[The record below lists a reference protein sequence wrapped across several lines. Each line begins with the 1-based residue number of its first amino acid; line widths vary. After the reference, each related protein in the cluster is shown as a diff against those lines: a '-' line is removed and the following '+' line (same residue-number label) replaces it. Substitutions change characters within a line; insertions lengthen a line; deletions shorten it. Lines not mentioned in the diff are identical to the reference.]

1 MRPVRTVSLNCLA
14 VNIIQPVGVERF
26 VKNVVGR
33 IKLGD
38 IRVDCYTRKAVRKF
52 DQIFDSTFTKNNTR
66 TRLKRLPASSTVSR
80 IFVEMFVLPFFTC
93 VDDVVLS
100 INNFGPL
107 WGKPG
112 QLRILVI
119 HDVWFMSPNY
129 EGGRLHKWLFKIL
142 LSLQILT
149 SSKILT
155 VSDFSRREISR
166 FFNFPISR
174 IQVVSNCMGKDIA
187 VSTCTESSN
196 RLLLIGSERKNK
208 NVMRSIEGY
217 CKFRN
222 SNPGSHTRLV
232 LVGTY
237 SASFFKSIKN
247 LFPEH
252 MPHIELAGYIEDVEL
267 EKEYRE
273 CVGVIFL
280 SLYEGFGLPAIEGL
294 LFGKPVLVSR
304 NTACAEILEDFAVTV
319 DATDVGE
326 IAKGIGNLIES
337 KVDVLSSDFR
347 KFQNRYMHC
356 EEPANALTSILNCVD
371 K

>member
-1 MRPVRTVSLNCLA
+1 MRPVTTVSLNCLA
-14 VNIIQPVGVERF
+14 VNIIQPIGVERF
-26 VKNVVGR
+26 VKNVVSG

-38 IRVDCYTRKAVRKF
+38 IRLDCYARKAVRKF
-52 DQIFDSTFTKNNTR
+52 DQIFDSAFTINNTR
-66 TRLKRLPASSTVSR
+66 TRLIRLPVGPTVSR
-80 IFVEMFVLPFFTC
+80 IFVEMFVLPFFTFS
-93 VDDVVLS
+93 DDVVLS

-129 EGGRLHKWLFKIL
+129 EGGQLHKWLFKIL
-142 LSLQILT
+142 LNLQIL
-149 SSKILT
+149 SSSRILT
-155 VSDFSRREISR
+155 VSDFSRREISH
-166 FFNFPISR
+166 FFNFPISK
-174 IQVVSNCMGKDIA
+174 IQVISNCMGRNIA
-187 VSTCTESSN
+187 VSTITDTN
-196 RLLLIGSERKNK
+196 NGLLLIGSERKNK

-222 SNPGSHTRLV
+222 SNPGSQTRLV

-237 SASFFKSIKN
+237 SVSFFNSIRN

-267 EKEYRE
+267 EKLYRE
-273 CVGVIFL
+273 CAGVIFL
-280 SLYEGFGLPAIEGL
+280 SLYEGFGLPAVEGL

-304 NTACAEILEDFAVTV
+304 NTACAEILEDFAIIV
-319 DATDVGE
+319 DATKVSE
-326 IAKGIGNLIES
+326 IAKGIGKLVES

-347 KFQNRYMHC
+347 EFQNRYMHC
-356 EEPANALTSILNCVD
+356 EEPARVLTSILTRGE